1 MDDQTNTIDAMKY
14 VYALYPVTAVL
25 HFLLSTGLGKTYFW
39 LGDVYLLVMG
49 VGLVWITDRFWQTQP
64 DKAGMVYMSLSLVRM
79 LLGLAVVVLPLA
91 VKQPAGYR
99 TDALVFVG
107 LFVAQIAVETA
118 VLVRLLRTR

>member
-1 MDDQTNTIDAMKY
+1 MKY